1 MKKFLFLVVLLIS
14 GVYAGAQ
21 VLTLHWDGQDI
32 ENGAT
37 VNVNGEMTDNIYEEF
52 LSHVLVKNNT
62 DRDMP
67 VKARREDIDVV
78 TGSKNYLCWES
89 CYPDDVTESPN
100 AYTIPAGEMTPE
112 TVFSGHYLPQGYVGT
127 STVKYTFFNENEPD
141 DQVYFLVNYVISPT
155 SVDDIL
161 SNALISSAYP
171 NPATNQFTIDFEF
184 PIGVEKAEL
193 KLFNLVGQEVLSKSF
208 TGINGKIQVSVADL
222 PEGIYFYNLV
232 LNEESAFAKK
242 LIVRR

>member
-1 MKKFLFLVVLLIS
+1 
-14 GVYAGAQ
+14 
-21 VLTLHWDGQDI
+21 
-32 ENGAT
+32 
-37 VNVNGEMTDNIYEEF
+37 
-52 LSHVLVKNNT
+52 
-62 DRDMP
+62 
-67 VKARREDIDVV
+67 
-78 TGSKNYLCWES
+78 
-89 CYPDDVTESPN
+89 
-100 AYTIPAGEMTPE
+100 
-112 TVFSGHYLPQGYVGT
+112 
-127 STVKYTFFNENEPD
+127 
-141 DQVYFLVNYVISPT
+141 
-155 SVDDIL
+155 VDDIL